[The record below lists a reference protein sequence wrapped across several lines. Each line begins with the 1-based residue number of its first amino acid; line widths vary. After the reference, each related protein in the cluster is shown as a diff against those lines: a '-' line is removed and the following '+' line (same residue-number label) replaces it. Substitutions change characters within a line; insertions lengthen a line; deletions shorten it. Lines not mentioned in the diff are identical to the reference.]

1 MWNPGRASNPGA
13 EARPLSILQPG
24 RNAWRIARADRAAVL
39 IDAAAFFRAVREA
52 LKQAE
57 RSVFIIGWD
66 VDSRTR
72 LVGESGTAD
81 DGWPI
86 TLREF
91 LTRLVDERPE
101 LNVHVLAW
109 DFAVLYALEREP
121 FPSIML
127 GWNTPARV
135 KFRLD
140 NFLPVGASHHQKL
153 VIVDDALAFSG
164 GLDLTIRRW
173 DTPAHDPKN
182 RDRVDPAGKPYAPF
196 HDVQCLVDGEAARTL
211 AELAHWRW
219 SRVTNESVA
228 PAGRADAPWPQSV
241 TPDLVDIDA
250 AISRTWPNF
259 EEESEVREAE
269 ALFYDSL
276 TIAERLL
283 YIENQFF
290 TCARFA
296 EALAHRLLERPE
308 LEAVMVAP
316 RSHHSWIE
324 AKTMRN
330 GRIRFLRILHD
341 AGVGDRVRLLG
352 PVVHGARQTIE
363 TMVHSKVM
371 VVDDTLLRVGSAN
384 LNNRSMGT
392 DSECDVAFEARSEA
406 DRACIRRVRD
416 RLIADHCGVTPAAVA
431 EAMEFHG
438 SLIGVV
444 ENLSGRGHRLEPID
458 DGEPEAG
465 EMAAYIESLA
475 DPERPIHREAL
486 ITTIVGPHEPQP
498 RWRVWL
504 KVLLATGLFVGLAIA
519 WHYPPLSDIADL
531 SSIRPMLLSFAQEPW
546 APLLV
551 IGIYLI
557 AGLLAFPVTLLIA
570 ATAAAFGP
578 FLGFAYAAVG
588 ALASAVV
595 TYAVGAV
602 MGRETLK
609 GLIGPRVN
617 RVRQR
622 IARGGVLAI
631 AAIRLVPLA
640 PFTLVNLAAGAS
652 DIRLTTYVA
661 GTILGLLPGLL
672 MLSALGHQI
681 MRILSAP
688 TAGEFALLAGAVVL
702 WIGVGA
708 GIQFVIARY
717 GTPR

>member
-1 MWNPGRASNPGA
+1 
-13 EARPLSILQPG
+13 LSILQPG
-24 RNAWRIARADRAAVL
+24 RNVWRIARAHRAAVL
-39 IDAAAFFRAVREA
+39 IDAAAFFGAVREA
-52 LKQAE
+52 LLQAQ

-91 LTRLVDERPE
+91 LTRLVGERPE
-101 LNVHVLAW
+101 LTVHVLAW

-140 NFLPVGASHHQKL
+140 NFLPIGTSHHQKL
-153 VIVDDALAFSG
+153 VVVDDALAFSG

-182 RDRVDPAGKPYAPF
+182 RTRVDPAGKPYAPF
-196 HDVQCLVDGEAARTL
+196 HDVQCLVDGDAARAL
-211 AELAHWRW
+211 AELAHRRW
-219 SRVTNESVA
+219 ARVTEESVA
-228 PAGRADAPWPQSV
+228 PAGRPDVPWPASV
-241 TPDLVDIDA
+241 KPDLTDVEA
-250 AISRTWPNF
+250 AIARTLPDF
-259 EEESEVREAE
+259 EGEKEVREVE

-276 TIAERLL
+276 TIAERML

-296 EALAHRLLERPE
+296 EALAQRLQERPE
-308 LEAVMVAP
+308 LEAVLVAP

-324 AKTMRN
+324 ARTMRN
-330 GRIRFLRILHD
+330 GRVRFMRILHD

-352 PVVHGARQTIE
+352 PVVRGAGGTTE

-371 VVDDTLLRVGSAN
+371 VIDDTFLRVGSAN

-392 DSECDVAFEARSEA
+392 DSECDLAFEASGEA
-406 DRACIRRVRD
+406 ERAMIRRVRD
-416 RLIADHCGVTPAAVA
+416 RLIADHCGVAPAAVA

-438 SLIGVV
+438 SLIGVA
-444 ENLSGRGHRLEPID
+444 ENLSGRGHRLEAID
-458 DGEPEAG
+458 DGEPDAG
-465 EMAAYIESLA
+465 EMAAYIEGLA
-475 DPERPIHREAL
+475 DPERPIHSEAL
-486 ITTIVGPHEPQP
+486 VTTIVGPQQPQ
-498 RWRVWL
+498 RRARLLL
-504 KVLLATGLFVGLAIA
+504 KVGLAVCLFVGLAIA
-519 WHYPPLSDIADL
+519 WHYPPLSDIAALD
-531 SSIRPMLLSFAQEPW
+531 SIRPMLASLAQEPW

-551 IGIYLI
+551 VGIYLV
-557 AGLLAFPVTLLIA
+557 AGLLAFPVTVLIA
-570 ATAAAFGP
+570 GTAAAFGP
-578 FLGFAYAAVG
+578 LLGFTYAGIG

-609 GLIGPRVN
+609 GLIGPRLN
-617 RVRQR
+617 RIRQR
-622 IARGGVLAI
+622 IARGGVLAV

-661 GTILGLLPGLL
+661 GTILGMLPGLL
-672 MLSALGHQI
+672 LLSALGHQI
-681 MRILSAP
+681 MRIVSAP
-688 TAGEFALLAGAVVL
+688 TPVEFALLSGAIAL
-702 WIGVGA
+702 WIGVGV
-708 GIQFVIARY
+708 GIQFVIAKY
-717 GTPR
+717 GPAR